1 MYLLSYYSGYMRHM
15 SKLTVHTGSVVM
27 SGAHKCCEVVQ
38 RSIKLIVLTV
48 MEFHYPNNTINGKL
62 LITFISF

>member
-15 SKLTVHTGSVVM
+15 NKLTAHTGLVVM
-27 SGAHKCCEVVQ
+27 SGAHKCQEAAQ
-38 RSIKLIVLTV
+38 RSVKLIVLTI